1 MRTLILLSHQSKNKQ
16 LAKLVKKHAAVLEEF
31 RLISTTETGGV
42 LEEKTGLEVSHIF
55 PARKGGD
62 IQLCGLVC
70 TNSIAAVIFLNDPL
84 TFDPAEPDI
93 AQFLRACD
101 INNVPLATNVVTA
114 HALVTWLG
122 RNMETGLSG
131 SAGDSELDGAA
142 DLPPGEVVQ

>member
-1 MRTLILLSHQSKNKQ
+1 MRALILLAHQSKGKQ
-16 LAKLVKKHAAVLEEF
+16 LAKLLNKHSAVFEEF
-31 RLISTTETGGV
+31 RLISTSETGEM

-84 TFDPAEPDI
+84 EMDPAQPDI

-101 INNVPLATNVVTA
+101 INNVPLATNVVSA
-114 HALVTWLG
+114 HALVLWLG
-122 RNMETGLSG
+122 RNFERVP
-131 SAGDSELDGAA
+131 AGDAGDRGRGSAA